1 MKILSKDDIILF
13 ISGISMKSKKIK
25 KFGMDGVIADDS
37 MLPGKKDNYRRIVED
52 AMRTSGYI
60 PVLDIDPQFILIYD
74 ESKDVYLFDF
84 FWYGIYVGKKKAQ
97 EIEGFSGQRYLP
109 RKN

>member
-1 MKILSKDDIILF
+1 
-13 ISGISMKSKKIK
+13 MKSKKIK

-37 MLPGKKDNYRRIVED
+37 MLPGKKDNYRRIIED
-52 AMRTSGYI
+52 SMRTAGYV

-74 ESKDVYLFDF
+74 ESKDVYIFDF
-84 FWYGIYVGKKKAQ
+84 FWYGIYVGKKKSY

>member
-1 MKILSKDDIILF
+1 
-13 ISGISMKSKKIK
+13 
-25 KFGMDGVIADDS
+25 MDGLIADDS

-52 AMRTSGYI
+52 FMRTAGYV
-60 PVLDIDPQFILIYD
+60 PVLDIDPQFILIYN
-74 ESKDVYLFDF
+74 ESENNYSFDF
-84 FWYGIYVGKKKAQ
+84 FWYGTYVGKKKAQ